1 MLVCGFYE
9 LSGKIELAVKLV
21 TLGNKSWVH
30 FGSKTLAI
38 SETTYLS
45 IWVIII
51 SIYKNKKEIRLLK
64 KYKKKKKSGL

>member
-1 MLVCGFYE
+1 MLVCRFHE

-64 KYKKKKKSGL
+64 KKKKTITGL